1 MYAEATFDRADMSD
15 NSSDAHKTTR
25 PSEIRKSET
34 DVLKLVTA
42 FKQFLNPFN
51 IDDHNKDKLFSL
63 SSGKPASE
71 KVQENLL
78 NYVDTG
84 ERAAEF
90 FIQKRLVEKT
100 IKFQDPMKKLNLHTF
115 NSMAVVKSLSSSKKK
130 TIQIKAE
137 RNLLGRLL
145 LLSQENDISLEKLF
159 KYPLSPIPWSLA
171 TADGGLVKTDKS
183 KLMHHLE
190 SLVPAAVSPT
200 LENCTY
206 IIDGNALFQSLVHL
220 PETFEDLAFQIFASL
235 PKSEIVHFVTDTYKP
250 DSIKGLERT
259 RRGSATTYNIAGG
272 AKIKLPRDF
281 KSFLLNSENKKQL
294 IHLVLMQWHT
304 TRYASLLHHRKVFY
318 AAEESCTCLTS
329 EDGSFVV
336 SSPVQDLFTS
346 QEEADTRIALHCL
359 YAARTSSADMNIA
372 IRSPDT
378 DVLLILVSYCDK
390 VANQLYFDTGVGN
403 NRRILP
409 INSIAAAIGPEVS
422 KALLG
427 FHASCDCTS
436 AFVQRGKLKPFK
448 LMVKNANFVQ
458 LFQRIGSTTTVDNTM
473 DDDIQH
479 FVCCMYGKP
488 TFRKT
493 DKVRYEMFKSRSE
506 AKSSKQ
512 TFNITD
518 GMDMSLIPPCSGSL
532 HMHALRANYQSFI
545 WRNSHVPY
553 LDIPSPTECG
563 WKTDDNGTVAV
574 DWLNGD
580 VMPQK
585 LIDVLA
591 NRESHH
597 TEEISIEDFEVV
609 STDENEIELFEGSSY
624 WDEVEI
630 DNILDVIFEEDQ
642 DD

>member
-1 MYAEATFDRADMSD
+1 MAGSGFEDVVIEAGVCASGSIEKVMNGKHYNRALRVHQRMADALERLLIEAFLENTSTDSSDINPTTIPEMSDLASSPCSDNLQSVLNSDQCQGLLSRYEKWKCDVRAGKLGRTAQFWLKYSDCVMTLMRFQQSIKLNDLSLYIETMRALCNLIFSADHLHYARYLPLFTFQLFNLSSTHPGAEQLLANCGFSVSRSAVPCCRNPIDLTIEQTINRSAKTRGGISGFSRKADTYFRWCLNRHARAMYAEATFDRADMSD

-63 SSGKPASE
+63 SSGKPASA

-84 ERAAEF
+84 ERAAES

-318 AAEESCTCLTS
+318 AAEESCNC
-329 EDGSFVV
+329 
-336 SSPVQDLFTS
+336 
-346 QEEADTRIALHCL
+346 
-359 YAARTSSADMNIA
+359 Y
-372 IRSPDT
+372 
-378 DVLLILVSYCDK
+378 
-390 VANQLYFDTGVGN
+390 
-403 NRRILP
+403 
-409 INSIAAAIGPEVS
+409 
-422 KALLG
+422 
-427 FHASCDCTS
+427 
-436 AFVQRGKLKPFK
+436 
-448 LMVKNANFVQ
+448 
-458 LFQRIGSTTTVDNTM
+458 TTT
-473 DDDIQH
+473 
-479 FVCCMYGKP
+479 
-488 TFRKT
+488 
-493 DKVRYEMFKSRSE
+493 E
-506 AKSSKQ
+506 
-512 TFNITD
+512 
-518 GMDMSLIPPCSGSL
+518 L
-532 HMHALRANYQSFI
+532 H
-545 WRNSHVPY
+545 
-553 LDIPSPTECG
+553 
-563 WKTDDNGTVAV
+563 
-574 DWLNGD
+574 
-580 VMPQK
+580 
-585 LIDVLA
+585 
-591 NRESHH
+591 
-597 TEEISIEDFEVV
+597 
-609 STDENEIELFEGSSY
+609 
-624 WDEVEI
+624 
-630 DNILDVIFEEDQ
+630 
-642 DD
+642 